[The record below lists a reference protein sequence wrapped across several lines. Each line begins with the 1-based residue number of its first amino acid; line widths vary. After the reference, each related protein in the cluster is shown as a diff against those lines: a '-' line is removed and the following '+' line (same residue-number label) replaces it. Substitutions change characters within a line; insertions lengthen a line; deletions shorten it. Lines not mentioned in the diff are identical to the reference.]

1 MNTRGFTLIELL
13 LVIVI
18 VAMAAAIAAPQI
30 GSGNQTAK
38 LNSAVRDVSSAF
50 RFARG
55 QALTHHKEISVIF
68 NLQNNSYQ
76 ITDKN
81 KLFYLASAIEITLN
95 VAQSQIISEDE
106 GGVRFFSDGSSTG
119 GQIILEIEQDKRQ
132 IDINW
137 LTGQVT
143 LGDA

>member
-1 MNTRGFTLIELL
+1 MDTKGFTLIELL

-38 LNSAVRDVSSAF
+38 LSGAVRDITSAF

-55 QALTHHKEISVIF
+55 QALTHHKEVSVIF
-68 NLQNNSYQ
+68 NLQNNTYQ
-76 ITDKN
+76 ITGRN
-81 KLFYLASAIEITLN
+81 KLFYLSNAIEITLN
-95 VAQSQIISEDE
+95 VAQSQISSEDE

-119 GQIILEIEQDKRQ
+119 GQIILEIEKDKRQ

-143 LGDA
+143 LGGM

>member
-1 MNTRGFTLIELL
+1 MDTKGFTLIELL

-38 LNSAVRDVSSAF
+38 LSAAVRDISSAF

-55 QALTHHKEISVIF
+55 QALTHHKEVGVMF

-76 ITDKN
+76 ITGRHKV
-81 KLFYLASAIEITLN
+81 FYLSSAIEITLN

-119 GQIILEIEQDKRQ
+119 GQIILEIGQDKRQ

-143 LGDA
+143 LGGR